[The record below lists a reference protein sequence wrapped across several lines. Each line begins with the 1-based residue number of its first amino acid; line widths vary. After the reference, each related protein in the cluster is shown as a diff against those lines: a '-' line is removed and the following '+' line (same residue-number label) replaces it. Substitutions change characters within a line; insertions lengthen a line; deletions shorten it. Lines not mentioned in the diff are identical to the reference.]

1 MARPLEFDRDA
12 ALDRAMRV
20 FWRQGYQAAS
30 LPDLITDMGISRSSL
45 YAAFGDKRGL
55 MLECLDLFAQRT
67 LQILA
72 RARAGLPPLEALRQF
87 FDRSVVDPPGGKAE
101 WGCLL
106 VNTVL
111 EMADV
116 DDDLSAHAAARLAQ
130 VQAGFEDCLRD
141 AGSPAAQAAELAAFL
156 MLVNQGLRVSS
167 RRAQPLQARRDQVA
181 TTFRVLSAAIPTEAP
196 AT

>member
-30 LPDLITDMGISRSSL
+30 LPDLLAEMGISRSSL

-55 MLECLDLFAQRT
+55 MLECLDLFATRT
-67 LQILA
+67 LQILS
-72 RARAGLPPLEALRQF
+72 RARDGQPPLEALRRF

-116 DDDLSAHAAARLAQ
+116 EDALSAHAAARLGE
-130 VQAGFEDCLRD
+130 VQAGFEACLRD
-141 AGSPAAQAAELAAFL
+141 AGCPPAQADELAAFL

-167 RRAQPLQARRDQVA
+167 RRAQPLEARRDQIA

-196 AT
+196 ST

>member
-12 ALDRAMRV
+12 ALARAMRV

-30 LPDLITDMGISRSSL
+30 LPDLLTDMGISRSSL

-55 MLECLDLFAQRT
+55 MLECLDLFAHRT
-67 LQILA
+67 LQILS
-72 RARAGLPPLEALRQF
+72 RARAGQPALEALRQF
-87 FDRSVVDPPGGKAE
+87 FDRSVVDPPGGRAE

-116 DDDLSAHAAARLAQ
+116 DDGLSAHAAARLAQ
-130 VQAGFEDCLRD
+130 VQAGFEDCLRED
-141 AGSPAAQAAELAAFL
+141 GCSPAQAAELAAFL

-167 RRAQPLQARRDQVA
+167 RRPQPPQARRDQIA
-181 TTFRVLSAAIPTEAP
+181 TTFRVLSAAIPTEVLS
-196 AT
+196 T